1 MSMLILPL
9 FTQNLKQLFIFV
21 SNSEVMYMTENMYS
35 MVLFSFQGN
44 SNAEERVWNKK
55 VSGSCIQVQI
65 FF

>member
-1 MSMLILPL
+1 MLILPL

-44 SNAEERVWNKK
+44 SNAEERV
-55 VSGSCIQVQI
+55 
-65 FF
+65 